1 MALDRVVV
9 IGGGF
14 GGMTAAKELAHD
26 PVDVMLI
33 DRNNFHTFQPLLYQV
48 ATAGL
53 NAADVAYPIRGIFQ
67 NQKNFTF
74 RQGTVS
80 RIDWDRHELSLDG
93 GATVPFDQLVI
104 SAGASTNTFG
114 VEGADDHGF
123 PLYGLRDAIHLR
135 NHILGRFEAAD
146 ADRSLVD
153 DGALNFVVVG
163 GGPTGVEVAGA
174 LVELFSQVLRRDFR
188 DLDVHRARVYLL
200 EMQDELLPPFSPSS
214 QRHARETLE
223 HRGVDVRTGA
233 TVQRITPTRVHLEGG
248 EVIPAHTLVWA
259 AGVKANALA
268 DTLGVKTAAGGRIE
282 VGRDLRIPG
291 HPEAFAVGDNAQVP
305 GRKGPL
311 PQVAQVAIQSGR
323 HAGREI
329 RRARLGLPARDFHY
343 FDKGIMATIGR
354 RSAVAELPG
363 NIHLDG
369 TLGWLAWLGLHLL
382 YLVGFRNR
390 VSVFLNWS
398 WNYLTWDR
406 GPRLILEQISAVGT
420 DSTGR
425 SDEELLVG

>member
-1 MALDRVVV
+1 
-9 IGGGF
+9 
-14 GGMTAAKELAHD
+14 MTAAKELARD
-26 PVDVMLI
+26 PVDVTLI

-53 NAADVAYPIRGIFQ
+53 NAADVAYPIRGIFHR
-67 NQKNFTF
+67 QKNFTF
-74 RQGTVS
+74 RQATVTGV
-80 RIDWDRHELSLDG
+80 DWDRHELSLADG
-93 GATVPFDQLVI
+93 STVPFDQLVI
-104 SAGASTNTFG
+104 SVGASTNTFG
-114 VEGADDHGF
+114 VEGADEHGF
-123 PLYGLRDAIHLR
+123 PLYGLRDAIRLR

-146 ADRSLVD
+146 AERSLVD
-153 DGALNFVVVG
+153 DGALNFVIVG

-174 LVELFSQVLRRDFR
+174 LVELFSKVLTKDFR

-200 EMQDELLPPFSPSS
+200 EMRDALLPPFSPSS

-223 HRGVDVRTGA
+223 RRGVDVRTGA
-233 TVQRITPTRVHLEGG
+233 TVQRITSTRVYLEGG
-248 EVIPAHTLVWA
+248 EVIPTHTLIWA
-259 AGVKANALA
+259 AGIKANPLA
-268 DTLGVKTAAGGRIE
+268 DVLGVKTVAGGRIE

-291 HPEAFAVGDNAQVP
+291 HPEAFAVGDSAQVL

-311 PQVAQVAIQSGR
+311 PQVAQVALQSGR

-329 RRARLGLPARDFHY
+329 RRARLGLPARNFHY

-363 NIHLDG
+363 HIHLQS
-369 TLGWLAWLGLHLL
+369 TLGWLSWLGLHLL

-390 VSVFLNWS
+390 ISVFLNWA

-406 GPRLILEQISAVGT
+406 GPRLILEQLTEASEA
-420 DSTGR
+420 TGR
-425 SDEELLVG
+425 RRDQELLVG

>member
-1 MALDRVVV
+1 
-9 IGGGF
+9 
-14 GGMTAAKELAHD
+14 MTAAKELAGD
-26 PVDVMLI
+26 PVDVTLV

-67 NQKNFTF
+67 KQENFTF
-74 RQGTVS
+74 RQGTATSV
-80 RIDWDRHELSLDG
+80 DWDRHELALAG
-93 GATVPFDQLVI
+93 GPTLPFDQLVV
-104 SAGASTNTFG
+104 SVGASTNTFG
-114 VEGADDHGF
+114 VEGADEYGF

-146 ADRSLVD
+146 ADPSLIE
-153 DGALNFVVVG
+153 DGALNFVIVG

-174 LVELFSQVLRRDFR
+174 LVELFSQVLRKDFR

-200 EMQDELLPPFSPSS
+200 EMRDELLPPFSPAS
-214 QRHARETLE
+214 QRHARQTLE
-223 HRGVDVRTGA
+223 RRGVDVRTGGA
-233 TVQRITPTRVHLEGG
+233 VRRITPTRVHLEGG
-248 EVIPAHTLVWA
+248 EVIEAHTLIWA

-268 DTLGVKTAAGGRIE
+268 DTLGVETVAGGRIQ
-282 VGRDLRIPG
+282 VGRDLRISG
-291 HPEAFAVGDNAQVP
+291 HPEAFAVGDNAQVL

-323 HAGREI
+323 HAAREI
-329 RRARLGLPARDFHY
+329 RRARLGLPPRDFHY
-343 FDKGIMATIGR
+343 FDKGTMATIGR
-354 RSAVAELPG
+354 RAAVAELPG
-363 NIHLDG
+363 NIHLQG
-369 TLGWLAWLGLHLL
+369 TLGWMAWLGLHLL

-390 VSVFLNWS
+390 VSVLLNWS

-406 GPRLILEQISAVGT
+406 GPRLILEQIGEVGT

-425 SDEELLVG
+425 AGEKLLAG